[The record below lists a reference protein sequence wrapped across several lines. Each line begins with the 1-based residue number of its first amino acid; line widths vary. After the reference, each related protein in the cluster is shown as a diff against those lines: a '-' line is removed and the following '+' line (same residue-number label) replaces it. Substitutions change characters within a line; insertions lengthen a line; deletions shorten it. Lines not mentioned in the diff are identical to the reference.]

1 MTRSCIIQSAKSLL
15 TRPVESDNGRD
26 HYCNLLLLHR
36 SGLEHRKPFKS
47 VVVVVVF
54 Y

>member
-1 MTRSCIIQSAKSLL
+1 MTRSHESQSVKSLL
-15 TRPVESDNGRD
+15 TRPVESDNGRE
-26 HYCNLLLLHR
+26 HYCSRLLLYR
-36 SGLEHRKPFKS
+36 SGLEHRKQLKS